1 MTSEFVVAELG
12 VKGDELFNWAK
23 AQASFSISTSQ
34 DVANEMASIVARFP
48 ALVDPGAQ
56 RTQADPFLIALAKT
70 RGLTVVTQETL
81 AAAKKRPR
89 RQRGIYIPDVCA
101 ALNIPCITLLAMMQ
115 REGWTF

>member
-70 RGLTVVTQETL
+70 RGLYGCDPGNIGGGQKTTSPSARDLHSGRLRRSEHSVHHL
-81 AAAKKRPR
+81 ACDDAA
-89 RQRGIYIPDVCA
+89 
-101 ALNIPCITLLAMMQ
+101 
-115 REGWTF
+115 